1 MPAELVVKCHWCTQ
15 TFKTNREMKNHAA
28 SIEHFNMRVVC
39 PWCLE
44 GGGEDLSQN
53 ERTTKTHRE
62 ASPVTNE

>member
-1 MPAELVVKCHWCTQ
+1 
-15 TFKTNREMKNHAA
+15 MKNHAA